1 MIDRRNC
8 FTYTYSTG
16 TFADYIQL
24 ITGDEESDNVID
36 LTANAIVMA
45 GMTKP
50 PWLIVRMGTV
60 DLDLLTSIEVAL
72 ETDVD
77 DTFATGALKEIMTW
91 NFGLAKLKAGK
102 LLINQPFGHWKVQRW
117 IRLYFNIV
125 GTSCSGAAG
134 QGLIAYIAAGPEPAE
149 VAVDEIT
156 L

>member
-1 MIDRRNC
+1 MIDIRNC
-8 FTYTYSTG
+8 FTYAYSAG

-24 ITGDEESDNVID
+24 ITGDANSTNAID

-50 PWLIVRMGTV
+50 PWLIVRVGTV
-60 DLDLLTSIEVAL
+60 AIDLVTSIEIAL
-72 ETDVD
+72 ETDTVVG
-77 DTFATGALKEIMTW
+77 FATNLKEIMTW
-91 NFGLAKLKAGK
+91 NFALAKLTAGA

-117 IRLYFNIV
+117 IRLYFNVV

-134 QGLIAYIAAGPEPAE
+134 QGLIAYIAEGPEPAE